1 MGILAKSPEGDY
13 LGNVSICL
21 PFFVYGTLLPGEVY
35 YRLWREAIQEA
46 RPAVMTGARLYD
58 LGKFPMLVEAPA
70 GEVRGMAVWVRP
82 SSYAAALALLDQLEG
97 VHLSR
102 YGGIGYR
109 RAARVIR
116 LAGGST
122 LVAWVYVG
130 HEAAVAGLRPI
141 GSDWKSYR
149 RGDVK
154 SL

>member
-1 MGILAKSPEGDY
+1 MGNTSVY
-13 LGNVSICL
+13 L

-46 RPAVMTGARLYD
+46 RPAAMTGARLYD
-58 LGKFPMLVEAPA
+58 LGQFPMLVETPR

-82 SSYAAALALLDQLEG
+82 SSYDAALMLLDQLEG

-102 YGGIGYR
+102 YGGNGYR

-141 GSDWKSYR
+141 GPDWKTYR